1 MQIHESNVDYGGEGH
16 AQVGSFIDK
25 GGRDALRWSA
35 TQLLEASLRPPVRLP
50 RLSAK
55 TSDPNERVYG
65 PSTALK
71 RTPQLP
77 AVTVY
82 QFKAVTRT
90 DASHHP

>member
-1 MQIHESNVDYGGEGH
+1 MQIQSRTSTTVAKGTSKSR
-16 AQVGSFIDK
+16 SFIDK

-55 TSDPNERVYG
+55 TSDPYERVYG
-65 PSTALK
+65 PSAALK

-82 QFKAVTRT
+82 QFKAVTHT
-90 DASHHP
+90 DASHHL